1 MELEND
7 PELEEARAELIRN
20 DQQRTP
26 VELPGGVHAASAA
39 AMQNQHVA
47 DEVNTA
53 ARRKYLDIP
62 DADAQGELTPFER
75 YVVVDML
82 TQVGR
87 CSLLPARAPR
97 LASSSSHPSARCCS
111 RRLWREPTTSS
122 RSKLQMQSSFSCG
135 YFSRYSATLRSW
147 WRCAKERRQ
156 QARCSTSRRPSE
168 SGPAV
173 YTWRTYAC
181 RLVLGPL
188 FCVFRSHW
196 VVRARK
202 TLRVSLHSPDSAL
215 SGVRARAP
223 GAGCRAGGRARQG
236 VRINK
241 LPSGPAC

>member
-111 RRLWREPTTSS
+111 RR
-122 RSKLQMQSSFSCG
+122 
-135 YFSRYSATLRSW
+135 
-147 WRCAKERRQ
+147 
-156 QARCSTSRRPSE
+156 
-168 SGPAV
+168 
-173 YTWRTYAC
+173 
-181 RLVLGPL
+181 
-188 FCVFRSHW
+188 
-196 VVRARK
+196 
-202 TLRVSLHSPDSAL
+202 
-215 SGVRARAP
+215 
-223 GAGCRAGGRARQG
+223 
-236 VRINK
+236 
-241 LPSGPAC
+241 